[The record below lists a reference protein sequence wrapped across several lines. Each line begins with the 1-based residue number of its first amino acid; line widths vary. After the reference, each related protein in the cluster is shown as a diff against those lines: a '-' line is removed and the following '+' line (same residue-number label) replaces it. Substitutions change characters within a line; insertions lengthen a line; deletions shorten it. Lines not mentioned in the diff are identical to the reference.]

1 MGSLFIELRFGNF
14 DNNIIYTDKPT
25 NQTPYSNKK
34 MHKKIVFYIIVFLS
48 FISSTINAQNTRLK
62 NYNTIGW
69 YNYFG
74 TFKVSE
80 KFGIHTE
87 YQFRRNDIITNWQQ
101 SLLRVGVNYQLNPKI
116 QFRLGYAWIET
127 FPYGE
132 IPINGMGK
140 NFTEHRLFQ
149 MATITDKV
157 SIVEFSHRF
166 MLEQRLVGRYSNA
179 NLTNEDEF
187 PLLNRF
193 RYLYRMQLPLKGKE
207 IKVKTP
213 YLAIYD
219 EVFISFGKNVN
230 ENIFDQNRV
239 GILIGYRVSSSIR
252 IEAGYLNQTLQLGRE
267 VNNRNVF
274 QHNNGVIINANFN
287 IDLTKQK

>member
-1 MGSLFIELRFGNF
+1 VNRK
-14 DNNIIYTDKPT
+14 TA
-25 NQTPYSNKK
+25 
-34 MHKKIVFYIIVFLS
+34 FYIIVLLS
-48 FISSTINAQNTRLK
+48 VISGSINAQNTRLS

-74 TFKVSE
+74 TFKVSQ

-87 YQFRRNDIITNWQQ
+87 YQFRRTEIITEWQQ

-127 FPYGE
+127 FSYGE

-140 NFTEHRLFQ
+140 DFTEHRLFQ
-149 MATITDKV
+149 MATLTDKV
-157 SIVEFSHRF
+157 SIVDLSHRF
-166 MLEQRLVGRYSNA
+166 MLEQRWVGRYSNA
-179 NLTNEDEF
+179 NFTNEDEF

-193 RYLYRMQLPLKGKE
+193 RYMFRLQIPLKGKE
-207 IKVKTP
+207 TIDKTL
-213 YLAIYD
+213 YISIYD
-219 EVFISFGKNVN
+219 EIFIGFGDNVN
-230 ENIFDQNRV
+230 ENIFDQNRI
-239 GILIGYRVSSSIR
+239 GILLGYRFSSLVR

-274 QHNNGVIINANFN
+274 QRNNGVVVNVNFN
-287 IDLTKQK
+287 IDLTTRK